1 MLVALHLGAHK
12 TATTYIQNAL
22 ELSRQNLNHIGIG
35 YVPLTEV
42 RSSLTGRLGFGR
54 SGLPAAANQ
63 LLSDYRFCKRL
74 IISDENIIGG
84 LKPSFGRGF
93 YPRRKGRLAKLLNGL
108 GQHDFR
114 VYFATRAYDE
124 FISAMYCEYIRHHPF
139 VDIQSYVRGVTYKT
153 FNWLDVV
160 ETFVKL
166 IGSENVTIWRYED
179 FRAVQGQVFNAL
191 LDAPPNLIEK
201 PTGRV
206 RESLSE
212 KAVQSLAFLQAT
224 RDSDE
229 LRARARS
236 AAAAYPKG
244 PDNPPFSAFDPVNAE
259 QLRIRYRHDIE
270 RILQDFPGVH
280 FLRSNADVTEAR
292 RPSFDPKTQIPPSPV

>member
-1 MLVALHLGAHK
+1 MLIALHLGAHK

-22 ELSRQNLNHIGIG
+22 ELSRQKLNQIGIG
-35 YVPLTEV
+35 YVPLTDV

-63 LLSDYRFCKRL
+63 LLGDYHPCKRL

-84 LKPSFGRGF
+84 LKPSFVGGF
-93 YPRRKGRLAKLLNGL
+93 YPRRRGRLAKLLNGL
-108 GQHDFR
+108 GQHNFR

-124 FISAMYCEYIRHHPF
+124 FISAIYCEYIRHHPF
-139 VDIQSYVRGVTYKT
+139 VDTQSYLRGATYKT
-153 FNWLDVV
+153 FNWLDIV

-179 FRAVQGQVFNAL
+179 FHAVQGQVFAAL
-191 LDAPPNLIEK
+191 LDASPNLIEK

-206 RESLSE
+206 RESLSA
-212 KAVQSLAFLQAT
+212 KAVQSLACLQAT

-244 PDNPPFSAFDPVNAE
+244 PDNPPFSALDTVNAE
-259 QLRIRYRHDIE
+259 KLRTRYEHDIA
-270 RILQDFPGVH
+270 RILKDFPGVH
-280 FLRSNADVTEAR
+280 FLRPNGNVTGA
-292 RPSFDPKTQIPPSPV
+292 